1 MAVTQDPVT
10 TARFLFADEQ
20 DFLTPVGVAI
30 NADFLADEERV
41 VRQLAD
47 IARFDPPVHD
57 AVQGTA
63 RDLVAAVRK
72 APASKTGLDAFLRQY
87 DLSSQEGVILMCLA
101 EALLRIPDDDTA
113 DRLIA
118 DKLRAGDWASHLG
131 DSQSLFVNAST
142 WGLLLTGR
150 IVRLDPNDIAAP
162 GSAMSRVASRLG
174 EPIVRTAMRQAMR
187 IMGHQFVMGRTI
199 DEALDNS
206 LTGANKRYRYTFDML
221 GEAALTTEDADR
233 YFESYRGAIE
243 SLAAR
248 VSEYAEEEARPSISV
263 KLSALHPRFERVH
276 RQRVLRELAPRLIE
290 LCVLAR
296 DAGIALTLDT
306 EESERLEITVEL
318 LEAVCRDARLAGWS
332 GFGMAVQGYQKRAPA
347 LLRYL
352 IKLARGTKRTLHVR
366 LVKGA
371 YWDSEI
377 KRAQERGL
385 PGYPVYTRK
394 TNTDVAYLA
403 CARILLEQ
411 GREIYP
417 QFASH
422 NAHTVAAV
430 WHMARKYAR
439 QFEFQRLHGM
449 GEELYSQVT
458 DPAGLNSPCRVY
470 APVGNHEDLLP
481 YLVRRLLENGS
492 NTSFVNRIVN
502 ENEPIDAIVAD
513 PVRMVDSYA
522 QAAHPRIPAPRDIYM
537 PERRNSLGVHLAT
550 ARCCVAWP
558 IAWNESRAAPGS
570 QRRWLAARHTVGP
583 ADSIRNPADP
593 ADIVG
598 SVTPASAEHVRA
610 ALDHRA
616 AGAAG
621 AGMRPHRPCAAAALE
636 KTADLFEESMP
647 ELVAMCVREAGKTVP
662 DSVSEVREAVDFLRY
677 YAARARQD
685 FAAPIR
691 LPGPTGES
699 NELSLHGRGIFT
711 CISPWNFPLAIFT
724 GQVAAAL
731 AAGNAVLAKP
741 AEQTPLVAA
750 QAIRLMLQAGVPAD
764 VLHFLPGD
772 GAVVGA
778 AAVADP
784 RVGGVAFTGSTDT
797 ARIINRALAGRNG
810 PIATLIAETGGQNA
824 MIVDSSA
831 LPEQVVLDAVQSSFN
846 SAGQRCSALRVLCVQ
861 DDIADKVKRLLAGY
875 MEELVIGNPALLETD
890 VGPGD

>member
-1 MAVTQDPVT
+1 MQALVCQSEDPRTRANGPATPDLQNDFGLEVTISGALGLRVDVATARARGLPIRGPCSFWLESVDYLARQHYPMAVTQDPVT

-233 YFESYRGAIE
+233 YFESYRSAIE

-248 VSEYAEEEARPSISV
+248 VSEYADEEARPSISV

-318 LEAVCRDARLAGWS
+318 LEAVCRDSRLAGWS

-403 CARILLEQ
+403 CARILLEH

-449 GEELYSQVT
+449 GEELYSHVT

-537 PERRNSLGVHLAT
+537 PERRNSLGVHLADGSVLRGMADRMERVSRRAWVAT
-550 ARCCVAWP
+550 PLVGGKAHSRAGRLDPQSGGSRRHRRLGHPGERRARASCAR
-558 IAWNESRAAPGS
+558 SRAAGTAGLGCDRTGGPGCS
-570 QRRWLAARHTVGP
+570 AGKDRGPVRGVDARTGRDVCARGWQDRPGQRLRGARGGGFPAVLRGPRPAGLCGADTLARAHGRKQRTEPARSWDLHVHQPLEFSAGHIHGP
-583 ADSIRNPADP
+583 GCGGTGGRERSAGETGRADTAGRSPGYP
-593 ADIVG
+593 
-598 SVTPASAEHVRA
+598 PHV
-610 ALDHRA
+610 
-616 AGAAG
+616 AGRCAG
-621 AGMRPHRPCAAAALE
+621 RCAA
-636 KTADLFEESMP
+636 FP
-647 ELVAMCVREAGKTVP
+647 AGRRCGCRCGCRRRSSSRRRGVHG
-662 DSVSEVREAVDFLRY
+662 VDRY
-677 YAARARQD
+677 GAHHQSRAR
-685 FAAPIR
+685 
-691 LPGPTGES
+691 GP
-699 NELSLHGRGIFT
+699 
-711 CISPWNFPLAIFT
+711 
-724 GQVAAAL
+724 
-731 AAGNAVLAKP
+731 
-741 AEQTPLVAA
+741 
-750 QAIRLMLQAGVPAD
+750 
-764 VLHFLPGD
+764 
-772 GAVVGA
+772 
-778 AAVADP
+778 
-784 RVGGVAFTGSTDT
+784 
-797 ARIINRALAGRNG
+797 
-810 PIATLIAETGGQNA
+810 
-824 MIVDSSA
+824 
-831 LPEQVVLDAVQSSFN
+831 
-846 SAGQRCSALRVLCVQ
+846 
-861 DDIADKVKRLLAGY
+861 
-875 MEELVIGNPALLETD
+875 
-890 VGPGD
+890 